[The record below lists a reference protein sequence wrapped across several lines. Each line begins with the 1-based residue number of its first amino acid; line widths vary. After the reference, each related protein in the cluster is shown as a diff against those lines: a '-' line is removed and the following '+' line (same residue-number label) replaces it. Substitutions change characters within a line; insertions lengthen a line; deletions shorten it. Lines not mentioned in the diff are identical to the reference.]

1 MTASISLRVY
11 TGTNAATE
19 SSAQTAITLTNTDT
33 LDSGGLVPG
42 TYSYERWLRLRVDS
56 PPVSGVTNFWLQ
68 NEGTLPAYVTIRFGV
83 TDLPA
88 TPVAT
93 QSTIA
98 TMELT
103 PGRHFI
109 FDTNTY
115 TATGE
120 HTRYIVLQE
129 QVLITAPSG
138 ALSQLT
144 PSFGWS
150 ES

>member
-1 MTASISLRVY
+1 MTASLSIRVY
-11 TGTNAATE
+11 TGLNAGTE
-19 SSAQTAITLTNTDT
+19 SSAQTAITLTNTDS
-33 LDSGGLVPG
+33 LGSGGIVHG
-42 TYSYERWLRLRVDS
+42 TFSYERWLRLRVDA
-56 PPVSGVTNFWLQ
+56 PPVNGVTNFWLQ
-68 NEGTLPAYVTIRFGV
+68 NEGVLPADVTLRFGI

-88 TPVAT
+88 TPVNT

-115 TATGE
+115 TTTGE

-129 QVLITAPSG
+129 QALVTAASG
-138 ALSQLT
+138 ALPQQT

>member
-1 MTASISLRVY
+1 MTASLSLRVY
-11 TGTNAATE
+11 TGVNAATE
-19 SSAQTAITLTNTDT
+19 SSAQTHITLTNTDT
-33 LDSGGLVPG
+33 LGSGGLVAG
-42 TYSYERWLRLRVDS
+42 TFSYERWLRLRVDS
-56 PPVSGVTNFWLQ
+56 PPTNGVTNFWLQ
-68 NEGTLPAYVTIRFGV
+68 NEGTLPSNVMLRFGIAD
-83 TDLPA
+83 TPS
-88 TPVAT
+88 TPVNS
-93 QSTIA
+93 QSLIA

-115 TATGE
+115 ATTGD

-129 QVLITAPSG
+129 QVLVGAPSG
-138 ALSQLT
+138 PLPQQT

>member
-1 MTASISLRVY
+1 MTASLSLRVY
-11 TGTNAATE
+11 TGLNAGTE
-19 SSAQTAITLTNTDT
+19 SSAQTHITLTNTDS
-33 LDSGGLVPG
+33 LGSGGIVAG
-42 TYSYERWLRLRVDS
+42 AFSYERWLRLRIDT
-56 PPVSGVTNFWLQ
+56 PPANGVTNFWLQ
-68 NEGTLPAYVTIRFGV
+68 NEGSLPANVMLRFGI

-88 TPVAT
+88 TPVNT

-115 TATGE
+115 TTTGD

-129 QVLITAPSG
+129 QVLVGAPSG
-138 ALSQLT
+138 ALPQQT

>member
-1 MTASISLRVY
+1 MAASLSLRVY
-11 TGTNAATE
+11 TGSGAATE
-19 SSAQTAITLTNTDT
+19 SSAQTAITLTSTDSLGSGS
-33 LDSGGLVPG
+33 LDPG
-42 TYSYERWLRLRVDS
+42 TYSFERWLRLRVDTA
-56 PPVSGVTNFWLQ
+56 PDNGVTNFWLQ
-68 NEGTLPAYVTIRFGV
+68 NEGILPADVILRFGI
-83 TDLPA
+83 TDSPS

-93 QSTIA
+93 ASTIA

-115 TATGE
+115 TDSGD

-129 QVLITAPSG
+129 QALVTAPNG
-138 ALSQLT
+138 ALPQLT

-150 ES
+150 ET

>member
-1 MTASISLRVY
+1 MTASLSLRVY

-19 SSAQTAITLTNTDT
+19 STAQTAITLTNTDS
-33 LDSGGLVPG
+33 LGSGGIVAG
-42 TYSYERWLRLRVDS
+42 QYSYERWLRLRIDT
-56 PPVSGVTNFWLQ
+56 PPDNGVTNFWLQ
-68 NEGTLPAYVTIRFGV
+68 NEGTLPANVMLRFGI

-88 TPVAT
+88 TPVNT
-93 QSTIA
+93 QSQIA

-109 FDTNTY
+109 FDVNTY
-115 TATGE
+115 TTTGE

-129 QVLITAPSG
+129 QVLVGAPSG
-138 ALSQLT
+138 ALPQQT